1 MICKLTK
8 KKIIPI
14 MSFGKM
20 PIANGFIKKKNF
32 KKEFFYEMK
41 VGFNENLSLFQLGEH
56 PKPDLMFNNN
66 YPFFSGSSEYMR
78 IHFKKYSNFLKKN
91 YVKTNSKIIE
101 IGSNDGTML
110 ENFKN
115 TSNSIF
121 GFEPSQNVA
130 MVAERKKIPTIKDF
144 FNLKSID
151 KIKSFNSNTDLI
163 FASNVIC
170 HVPDLDNLIKSIDKL
185 LSKNGTFV
193 FEEPYIGS
201 MFKKVSYDQIYD
213 EHIFMFSL
221 SSISK
226 IFRLYDFELI
236 YAEPQSTHGGS
247 MRYVIKR
254 KNKNSDLKI
263 VKKLLEFE
271 KKQKIDTIETSIEF
285 KKNCEKSKIKL
296 LNKIKLLKD
305 RNKKICGY
313 GATSKSTT
321 ILNYCKIGIESIDYI
336 CDTTKEK
343 IGKYSPGRHIPIVD
357 MNFFHKNQPDY
368 IYLFAWNHKK
378 EIFQKESKFKGKWFS
393 HVSL

>member
-1 MICKLTK
+1 
-8 KKIIPI
+8 

-130 MVAERKKIPTIKDF
+130 MVAERKKLPTIKDF

-285 KKNCEKSKIKL
+285 
-296 LNKIKLLKD
+296 
-305 RNKKICGY
+305 
-313 GATSKSTT
+313 
-321 ILNYCKIGIESIDYI
+321 
-336 CDTTKEK
+336 
-343 IGKYSPGRHIPIVD
+343 
-357 MNFFHKNQPDY
+357 
-368 IYLFAWNHKK
+368 
-378 EIFQKESKFKGKWFS
+378 
-393 HVSL
+393 